1 MLIEQKQHCRITVK
15 KTISAQSMLK
25 DLLAAALVIA
35 GILGVAWMIMRFV
48 N

>member
-1 MLIEQKQHCRITVK
+1 VLIEQKQHRRITVR
-15 KTISAQSMLK
+15 AQGMLK

-35 GILGVAWMIMRFV
+35 GVLGIAWMIMRFV